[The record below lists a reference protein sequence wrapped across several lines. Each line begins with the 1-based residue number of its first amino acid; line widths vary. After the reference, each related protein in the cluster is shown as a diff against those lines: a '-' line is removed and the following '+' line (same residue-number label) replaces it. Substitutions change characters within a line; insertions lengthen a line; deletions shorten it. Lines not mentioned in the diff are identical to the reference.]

1 MWQIKIS
8 DQATVNDTINLIRK
22 TINDYADSAFVSN
35 LTDRLKAISPT
46 DESFFKNLFSFACK
60 NVEYERDPTGHEKI
74 TTPERLIKEGKGDC
88 KKFSTLIGAVLKKAG
103 FKPVLKVVSYDGN
116 TYAHIYIIVP
126 VKGERKYITLDPVNR
141 CLYDKEVKHRKA
153 WIHNLK
159 GENMELSLLGRPD
172 SKAMFANLRQ
182 DPKFRAMCYHTYMNH
197 RGKLKAG
204 SGQSILGAAGDLLN
218 EFSELTGEPVTE
230 LLGDYDNVNMLAG
243 LSGAGEYEYQSLLGQ
258 APDSLSGYELLYG
271 EFSDLGKREKR
282 KKGKGKIWGFMKK
295 IGLAPSRIAFLGM
308 VRINLFGIAKKLY
321 KSWQKDQGA
330 RLKKLWKKLGGNPA
344 KLFKTIEK
352 GVARLKKKGK
362 LKGIA
367 EYNQDLSGL
376 GVAPIAAVLAAAVPI
391 LTAVATLF
399 KKQGT
404 IDKNNP
410 DDVKFVQQ
418 VDQAETQL
426 VQKIDSGEANQVVQQ
441 VQDDSR
447 FQPAP
452 DQGGQVNGLGALDW
466 GKLFKSVSNVVKVAR
481 PTIKATVNAV
491 RTIKAA
497 SNKTT
502 NPVQKKQLA
511 QASTTAT
518 ALLKKQQATTNP
530 IEKKQIGQDIV
541 EVLNNVQETIKENLP
556 GADQPSP
563 GLEKSAGS
571 FSGGTWIHKVL
582 KVGVGIGYIQT
593 FYGSQIIEFITNII
607 K

>member
-1 MWQIKIS
+1 M
-8 DQATVNDTINLIRK
+8 
-22 TINDYADSAFVSN
+22 
-35 LTDRLKAISPT
+35 
-46 DESFFKNLFSFACK
+46 
-60 NVEYERDPTGHEKI
+60 
-74 TTPERLIKEGKGDC
+74 
-88 KKFSTLIGAVLKKAG
+88 
-103 FKPVLKVVSYDGN
+103 
-116 TYAHIYIIVP
+116 
-126 VKGERKYITLDPVNR
+126 
-141 CLYDKEVKHRKA
+141 
-153 WIHNLK
+153 
-159 GENMELSLLGRPD
+159 
-172 SKAMFANLRQ
+172 
-182 DPKFRAMCYHTYMNH
+182 
-197 RGKLKAG
+197 
-204 SGQSILGAAGDLLN
+204 
-218 EFSELTGEPVTE
+218 
-230 LLGDYDNVNMLAG
+230 
-243 LSGAGEYEYQSLLGQ
+243 
-258 APDSLSGYELLYG
+258 
-271 EFSDLGKREKR
+271 
-282 KKGKGKIWGFMKK
+282 
-295 IGLAPSRIAFLGM
+295 
-308 VRINLFGIAKKLY
+308 
-321 KSWQKDQGA
+321 
-330 RLKKLWKKLGGNPA
+330 
-344 KLFKTIEK
+344 
-352 GVARLKKKGK
+352 
-362 LKGIA
+362 
-367 EYNQDLSGL
+367 
-376 GVAPIAAVLAAAVPI
+376 APIAAVLAAAVPI

-410 DDVKFVQQ
+410 EDVKFVQQ